1 MKKISFIVIF
11 AMVLSLL
18 MQFSV
23 TVSAAGGE
31 GDASTI
37 NVNDT
42 LVMPTN
48 VNYNAGVFTINSNA
62 VSPITVTGTGSNTI
76 AVAGGVSGLT
86 LILNDVSITSPSGG
100 SSPINL
106 QSNANVTI
114 QLTDGTSN
122 LLDANGANNVAG
134 LCVPSTA
141 TVAINGTG
149 SLTVTGGNWGA
160 GIGGGSGAAGG
171 TINISSGA
179 VAATGGQRAAG
190 IGGGNNSAGGT
201 ISISGGTV
209 TAAGGQNGAGIGGG
223 RTGAGGTVN
232 ISGGTVTAT
241 GGQSGAGIGSG
252 LLGAGGIVNIT
263 GTPTV
268 MAASDSSNPAIYA
281 ASGSGSVINAT
292 LNNAISTNPTYLKC
306 NGNEL
311 TLPGNYKNF
320 AFSAAANSAVNA
332 YSDPTYSTLL
342 GIIMTNPAG
351 VTSIP
356 VTSPSVVTPVMI
368 NIATITVKKDNSTW
382 TAGTPTMQLSTSSTA
397 LQGVITGTSSNG
409 VYTFTGLDPATTYYV
424 WDAIYYTNQSVI
436 ITSSNNAIVNYYTVQ
451 FAVTDAGTA
460 SGSTKSAT
468 YNSVAISS
476 GDVVLGGKQLVI
488 TAVGQ
493 GASSYT
499 YAWSG
504 TGTSGQTTATLT
516 IASLSAGVTATCTV
530 TGAPASTTINV
541 GDSSGSNLPTGVT
554 YAGNLFTIGT
564 GANNSTITVTG
575 TTVTNSIAIAPGV
588 SNLTLILNGVSIT
601 SPSGGKSPIDLQG
614 TANVTIQL
622 ADGTTN
628 TLNASAAVNK
638 AGLSTYG
645 TATVAING
653 TTGELNATGGQN
665 GSGIGGANGVGGNIT
680 INGGKIAATG
690 GMYGAGIGGAGLVGG
705 DSGNITINGGTV
717 TASGK
722 VSAGIGSG
730 AHGVVKTISI
740 TGGTITAKCTST
752 SGAGIGGGNTNG
764 IGGNISI
771 SGGTVSA
778 FGDWSGAGIGGGI
791 EGDAVNIS
799 VSGGTVTAIGG
810 ANGGAGIGSGMA
822 GVSGTISIGSS
833 TSVMAAS
840 TGSFKLAIDVT
851 SVSSGNI
858 INARLNNPIS
868 ATVDSFLNWNENVLK
883 LPANYED
890 FAFSSTAAAAVNAY
904 SDLGC
909 TSFLGSIVTDPAGT
923 STIPVTDLSA
933 NPTGVTAVK
942 IYAATVTV
950 NKDGA
955 AYSSGAP
962 TMKLSTSSASLTGA
976 VTGTLLNNIYTFT
989 GLDAAVTYYVWDTT
1003 NNQYTGQSVTSTS
1016 TNAIIN
1022 YYSLTANL
1030 NGGNG
1035 TTANGIYLSG
1045 KVVSIDAGTKTDYAF
1060 NGWTRTGG
1068 GTFGTA
1074 SSAATTFTMPAS
1086 AVNITANWTPVL
1098 AGTVNLSVDASTGQ
1112 VTASASGGNTG
1123 TTGALTY
1130 TWSGGATG
1138 TGTTA
1143 TPTLGM
1149 PTTCTLTAAG
1159 ASGSINASITVY
1171 KVTVT
1176 KSGNTGTDNVSI
1188 ANAYGKAG
1196 DSISLAYTLDSTGTL
1211 SNTLTYSGAASNPAA
1226 VSAPGS
1232 GTSSYTI
1239 ASGDA
1244 SSGIVALTATF
1255 SHLNIP
1261 TYALT
1266 IIGGGTGVSGAG
1278 SYTSGSV
1285 VPIDAGTKSGYIFSG
1300 WTTSGGGTFGTASS
1314 AATTFTMPASAATIT
1329 ANWTLSSSGGGS
1341 GGSGGGTATL
1351 TPTHVPVI
1359 VDGKDYFI
1367 GDVAVEDNT
1376 ATITVNQSEFD
1387 KQLAAAEQSVIV
1399 PVSSDAG
1406 TVVAQLVVKNV
1417 QDMNDKGVPLSIQT
1431 GNINYNIPASS
1442 IDTKAILTAL
1452 GATDPSLAPV
1462 NLTIRI
1468 NVDSA
1473 TQAIVDAAI
1482 STTSVKEII
1491 PAVQFEVSANYNGKT
1506 YDIVNFDNF
1515 VSRSV
1520 EITQEQ
1526 AQQITTAIVINPD
1539 RTIRHVPTFVYQK
1552 DGKWYAQIN
1561 SRTNSTYVLIYNQMS
1576 FSDADGKWYQ
1586 PVVNEMGS
1594 RKIISGVSNNCFA
1607 GEKAITRAEFAAIL
1621 VRALGLPASG
1631 TATFSDVSANAW
1643 YSGAVATAA
1652 QYGIVGG
1659 VGHNKFAPNDK
1670 ITREQAMQMIYNASR
1685 LTPYAAVTGTDNT
1698 RSFTDY
1704 GTQSVW
1710 ATDAVIFNI
1719 NNGFIQGYNGL
1730 FNPKSNITRAETATV
1745 VLKLLQKSGLVDV
1758 RTKL

>member
-31 GDASTI
+31 GDATTI

-149 SLTVTGGNWGA
+149 SLTATGGRWGA

-171 TINISSGA
+171 TININSGT
-179 VAATGGQRAAG
+179 VKATGGQRGAG
-190 IGGGNNSAGGT
+190 IGGGNICAGGT
-201 ISISGGTV
+201 VSITGGTV
-209 TAAGGQNGAGIGGG
+209 TAAGGDSAAGIGGSLS
-223 RTGAGGTVN
+223 GAGGTVN

-241 GGQSGAGIGSG
+241 GGSGGAGIGGGSMSPN
-252 LLGAGGIVNIT
+252 GATFNIT
-263 GTPTV
+263 GTPII
-268 MAASDSSNPAIYA
+268 MAASDNSKPAIHA
-281 ASGSGSVINAT
+281 DSGSGIVINAA
-292 LNNAISTNPTYLKC
+292 LNKTISTNPTYLKC

-311 TLPGNYKNF
+311 TFPGNYKSF
-320 AFSAAANSAVNA
+320 AFSAAADSAVNA
-332 YSDPTYSTLL
+332 YSDPAYTTLL

-351 VTSIP
+351 VTNIP
-356 VTSPSVVTPVMI
+356 VTSPAVVTPVMI
-368 NIATITVKKDNSTW
+368 NTATITVKKDGSIW
-382 TAGTPTMQLSTSSTA
+382 TAGTPTMQLSTSNTA
-397 LQGVITGTSSNG
+397 LQGAISGTCSNG
-409 VYTFTGLDPATTYYV
+409 VYTFAGIDPATTYYV
-424 WDAIYYTNQSVI
+424 WDT
-436 ITSSNNAIVNYYTVQ
+436 TS
-451 FAVTDAGTA
+451 
-460 SGSTKSAT
+460 
-468 YNSVAISS
+468 
-476 GDVVLGGKQLVI
+476 
-488 TAVGQ
+488 
-493 GASSYT
+493 
-499 YAWSG
+499 
-504 TGTSGQTTATLT
+504 
-516 IASLSAGVTATCTV
+516 
-530 TGAPASTTINV
+530 
-541 GDSSGSNLPTGVT
+541 
-554 YAGNLFTIGT
+554 
-564 GANNSTITVTG
+564 
-575 TTVTNSIAIAPGV
+575 
-588 SNLTLILNGVSIT
+588 
-601 SPSGGKSPIDLQG
+601 
-614 TANVTIQL
+614 
-622 ADGTTN
+622 
-628 TLNASAAVNK
+628 
-638 AGLSTYG
+638 
-645 TATVAING
+645 
-653 TTGELNATGGQN
+653 
-665 GSGIGGANGVGGNIT
+665 
-680 INGGKIAATG
+680 
-690 GMYGAGIGGAGLVGG
+690 
-705 DSGNITINGGTV
+705 
-717 TASGK
+717 
-722 VSAGIGSG
+722 
-730 AHGVVKTISI
+730 
-740 TGGTITAKCTST
+740 
-752 SGAGIGGGNTNG
+752 
-764 IGGNISI
+764 
-771 SGGTVSA
+771 
-778 FGDWSGAGIGGGI
+778 
-791 EGDAVNIS
+791 
-799 VSGGTVTAIGG
+799 
-810 ANGGAGIGSGMA
+810 
-822 GVSGTISIGSS
+822 
-833 TSVMAAS
+833 
-840 TGSFKLAIDVT
+840 
-851 SVSSGNI
+851 
-858 INARLNNPIS
+858 
-868 ATVDSFLNWNENVLK
+868 
-883 LPANYED
+883 
-890 FAFSSTAAAAVNAY
+890 
-904 SDLGC
+904 
-909 TSFLGSIVTDPAGT
+909 
-923 STIPVTDLSA
+923 
-933 NPTGVTAVK
+933 
-942 IYAATVTV
+942 
-950 NKDGA
+950 
-955 AYSSGAP
+955 
-962 TMKLSTSSASLTGA
+962 
-976 VTGTLLNNIYTFT
+976 
-989 GLDAAVTYYVWDTT
+989 
-1003 NNQYTGQSVTSTS
+1003 NQYTGQSVISTS
-1016 TNAIIN
+1016 VTVS
-1022 YYSLTANL
+1022 YYSLTVNL

-1035 TTANGIYLSG
+1035 SSANGIYTSGSIVPIDAGTMSGYTFSGWTTSNGGTFANTSNASTTYTMPSNTATITANWKPVLTGSVNLTINQATGQVTASVSGGNIGTAGTLTYTWSGGATGTGTTATPTLGTPTTCTLTAAGASGSINASITVYKVTVTKSGNTGIDNVSIANAYGKAGDSISLAYTLDSTGTLSNALTYSG
-1045 KVVSIDAGTKTDYAF
+1045 TASNPAAISTPGSGTSSYTIASGDAASGTIALTATFLHANTPTYALTINGGGTGASGYGSYTSGAAVSIDAGTKSGYTF
-1060 NGWTRTGG
+1060 SGWTTSGG

-1074 SSAATTFTMPAS
+1074 SSASTTFTMPSNA
-1086 AVNITANWTPVL
+1086 ATITANWIPVL
-1098 AGTVNLSVDASTGQ
+1098 TGSVNLTINQATGQ

-1341 GGSGGGTATL
+1341 GGSGGGTPTL